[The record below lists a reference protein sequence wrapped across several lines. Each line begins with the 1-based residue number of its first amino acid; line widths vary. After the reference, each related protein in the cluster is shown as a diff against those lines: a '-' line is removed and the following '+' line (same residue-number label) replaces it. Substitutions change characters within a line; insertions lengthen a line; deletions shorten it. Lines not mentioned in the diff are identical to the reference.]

1 MCNKSQDS
9 NNGYNLKSFEN
20 GQKNYSIKFTIP
32 LYQRLFEWEE
42 DQVAKFLD
50 SLLNAFSHNK
60 DMNYYIGMFTVFPK
74 SQFEF
79 ELVDGQQRFTVITLL
94 SLYLGFKDVCYKED
108 EGRLVFSARKE
119 DQDFIDKLLTAAF
132 NNKVGLK
139 DCIDRDI
146 NEYLNIITAP
156 HKNRKMMEAIK
167 VIHNFFKK
175 NSEVGFVDYIK
186 EKLIFFISELPQT
199 YTTADLIKHF
209 ELMNSEGR
217 SLEQY
222 EIIKVKILK
231 KIESELNENSDKNQN
246 SEENLYINYC
256 ECLWND
262 IADMDRNLIR
272 PTYNNNQEESRESI
286 VERFINSVDSVLHR
300 NSIKFDSLKI
310 NDSKLKSVGKTESEK
325 INEESKGDEK
335 SIKDL
340 INLNMNIPKEPD
352 LPALYTSDNALMSF
366 PLFLL
371 MVLYHTLPE
380 EQKKNTNIS
389 LFFDVNMLDR
399 TFNQYLFDNKDN
411 TVSKFLTDLLKYRLF
426 LDAYFIKYNNNE
438 SVDDYKMTEWIF
450 NGSDDKKECLE
461 KYQAMLFV
469 ASSGQTIYSWID
481 PALTFIDEK
490 AQNGAHFIEQFT
502 AEDLL
507 DQLKFIDNERHK
519 RELLDDSKNFRYGSV
534 DRYWFW
540 RLDYY
545 IWLNRKELFKDN
557 QKALDIAKNYK
568 FRRNRS
574 IEHLI
579 PQHPK
584 TNSNVIWSEDNL
596 ESKDSFG
603 NLVMIS
609 SGQNSSLQNESIEV
623 KSAKVES
630 YINGNITGTIESLKM
645 LYFYVTCEKSKDY
658 IKNIED
664 FTKWSIEQLEK
675 SYPKNN

>member
-1 MCNKSQDS
+1 
-9 NNGYNLKSFEN
+9 
-20 GQKNYSIKFTIP
+20 
-32 LYQRLFEWEE
+32 
-42 DQVAKFLD
+42 
-50 SLLNAFSHNK
+50 
-60 DMNYYIGMFTVFPK
+60 
-74 SQFEF
+74 
-79 ELVDGQQRFTVITLL
+79 
-94 SLYLGFKDVCYKED
+94 
-108 EGRLVFSARKE
+108 
-119 DQDFIDKLLTAAF
+119 
-132 NNKVGLK
+132 
-139 DCIDRDI
+139 
-146 NEYLNIITAP
+146 
-156 HKNRKMMEAIK
+156 
-167 VIHNFFKK
+167 
-175 NSEVGFVDYIK
+175 
-186 EKLIFFISELPQT
+186 
-199 YTTADLIKHF
+199 
-209 ELMNSEGR
+209 
-217 SLEQY
+217 
-222 EIIKVKILK
+222 
-231 KIESELNENSDKNQN
+231 
-246 SEENLYINYC
+246 
-256 ECLWND
+256 
-262 IADMDRNLIR
+262 
-272 PTYNNNQEESRESI
+272 
-286 VERFINSVDSVLHR
+286 
-300 NSIKFDSLKI
+300 
-310 NDSKLKSVGKTESEK
+310 
-325 INEESKGDEK
+325 
-335 SIKDL
+335 
-340 INLNMNIPKEPD
+340 MNIPKEPD